1 MPGAGG
7 GVLYVAGEGHVT
19 AQPREAQ
26 SLRVGLPVRTGPPA
40 APTPQLPSSPPFRS
54 WPLKV
59 WSPEQQNWHHQ
70 GAYWRRRTLAPPRP
84 PEPESAFQPGPQE
97 ACSRPIKVSEP
108 ALDPRPD
115 ITSSGTFS
123 HAPALKISPTIS
135 FSQSSFVAFARM
147 SFSRSQTPS
156 SPGESSKG
164 DGQLLPIQVRTPARH
179 FISPYP
185 PTPWRFQHLIKFL
198 NLVAAKCFPS
208 LFFEYVPRGHRQ
220 HLPLFCILSSFSCSR
235 GPHEVG
241 AQ

>member
-115 ITSSGTFS
+115 ITSSGTLFQCPCPEDFTHNFILS
-123 HAPALKISPTIS
+123 KQLCGICQDVIQS
-135 FSQSSFVAFARM
+135 FSNSLV
-147 SFSRSQTPS
+147 TW
-156 SPGESSKG
+156 GE
-164 DGQLLPIQVRTPARH
+164 Q
-179 FISPYP
+179 
-185 PTPWRFQHLIKFL
+185 
-198 NLVAAKCFPS
+198 
-208 LFFEYVPRGHRQ
+208 
-220 HLPLFCILSSFSCSR
+220 
-235 GPHEVG
+235 
-241 AQ
+241 